1 MTKILNDLGFIVKS
15 KRNFLNLKVP
25 SWRPD
30 ITQEI
35 DVIEELMRIYGY
47 DKIKLID
54 PIKDRKTPTLKNL
67 KNYFIFCRDQLRP
80 KDI

>member
-15 KRNFLNLKVP
+15 NRNFLNLKVP

-35 DVIEELMRIYGY
+35 DVIEELKITNQNTLITSDIQKQLAENKRIIKAAECIY
-47 DKIKLID
+47 KIES
-54 PIKDRKTPTLKNL
+54 
-67 KNYFIFCRDQLRP
+67 
-80 KDI
+80 